1 MRSLSASLPRLLSE
15 RCSAHIVCIGRHAA
29 DDAGAGVSGMVK
41 HDICSQ
47 GKIGVK
53 LSQTSTN
60 FAPLCLYNI
69 SYRLLCLQVYEAE
82 ANMGRDTSGRD
93 QLCHQLV
100 ILYHKAL
107 LAVASISPL

>member
-1 MRSLSASLPRLLSE
+1 MENLYASLPRLLSE
-15 RCSAHIVCIGRHAA
+15 RCSAHIVCNGRHAA
-29 DDAGAGVSGMVK
+29 DDAGAGVSSMVK

-53 LSQTSTN
+53 LSQTTTI

-69 SYRLLCLQVYEAE
+69 SYCLRCLQVYEAE
-82 ANMGRDTSGRD
+82 ANMGRETSGRD

-100 ILYHKAL
+100 IPYHKAF
-107 LAVASISPL
+107 LAVGFISPL